1 MQPEHSHSPNMNL
14 SHCTQ
19 AFFVAVV
26 VVVVG
31 CGGGVFTAVWFTW
44 CVPVIPRSKF
54 FSEKVCFSRENA
66 FS

>member
-26 VVVVG
+26 VVVVVVVVVG

-44 CVPVIPRSKF
+44 CVPVNPRSKF
-54 FSEKVCFSRENA
+54 FFRKSVF
-66 FS
+66 